1 MPKEI
6 KIKLGGHD
14 GEEWSVLQKRLSGFI
29 PWASAIDKRRG
40 QKMRKIRTL
49 SVISAESVRMG

>member
-6 KIKLGGHD
+6 KIKLGGH
-14 GEEWSVLQKRLSGFI
+14 ERKESVLQKRLSGFI
-29 PWASAIDKRRG
+29 PWASAIGKRRG

-49 SVISAESVRMG
+49 